1 METIFCHTAVLSS
14 PVRKTVAARRPACR
28 DGRNFLGHGLDGW
41 SGNGMDYCVGR
52 CNHPRGAKSSLFEG
66 LRAFVWVS
74 WIRDLPTLEKQ
85 NSRHVRGR
93 LPAGASAD
101 FLRRRRLDPSHSSNS
116 CSKCWSWARFDP
128 RWAETTLYTNW
139 TNEHTNPTAWRAT
152 RLAPGLFLNCHS
164 HYEKV
169 MVPHTNS

>member
-1 METIFCHTAVLSS
+1 METIFCHIAVLSS

-52 CNHPRGAKSSLFEG
+52 CNHRRGAKCFLFEG

-85 NSRHVRGR
+85 NSRMSEGDSPPAPPRTSFAGVGWIRRIRQIRVPSVGAGLGSTQGGR
-93 LPAGASAD
+93 
-101 FLRRRRLDPSHSSNS
+101 
-116 CSKCWSWARFDP
+116 KQ
-128 RWAETTLYTNW
+128 LYTRTGRMN
-139 TNEHTNPTAWRAT
+139 T
-152 RLAPGLFLNCHS
+152 RIQPRGVRRGS
-164 HYEKV
+164 RQGY
-169 MVPHTNS
+169 S